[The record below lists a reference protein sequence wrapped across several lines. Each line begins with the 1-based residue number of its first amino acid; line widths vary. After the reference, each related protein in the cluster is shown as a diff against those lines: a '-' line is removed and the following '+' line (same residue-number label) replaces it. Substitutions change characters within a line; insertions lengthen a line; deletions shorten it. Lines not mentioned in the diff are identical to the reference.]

1 MKFCFCVESY
11 NHQVK
16 LYKQLG
22 NNNYKNN
29 GKLKMQNPIINSP
42 YLEPTKHF
50 KADER
55 GISDEI
61 IEIRRPSAR
70 YVSAMPRTRKRDRQ
84 LSMNLAEGAF
94 SAEMQEDNE
103 FINKIRF
110 LIGEWR
116 KKEYP
121 GITKTSRDLLN
132 YWQDENRENKLFFCQ
147 IEAMETLIYIN
158 EAAEKSGETWV
169 LNDIRKANEEAN
181 PGLYRLAFKMATGS
195 GKTVVM
201 AMIIAY
207 HTLNKARYPHDTRFT
222 DAFAII
228 TPGITIRDRL
238 NVLHPNDPQNYYIK
252 RDIVSYQD
260 FELLQGAVVLVMNY
274 HQMGLR
280 DNPRFQMGGTLKAT
294 GLVKEE
300 AQKESPNAMVNR
312 AFKSL
317 SNKPRVLVINDEAHH
332 CYREKPNDEKLSGD
346 DRKEADENNEA
357 ARVWISGLEALS
369 KKMNINAIVDLSA
382 TPYFLRGSGYEEGTL
397 FPWTVSDFSL
407 LDALECGVVKI
418 PRLPVESNTIK
429 QTEMPEFRRLWDHIS
444 DDPHMPKKGLKK
456 GTKEEGYDLNT
467 IILPTKLQEAL
478 EALYG
483 SYETYYKDYLE
494 YKKKNPAVMPP
505 VMIVVCNN
513 TTVSKMVY
521 RWIAG
526 YEVETPTRLSVE
538 KGNLPIFRNENGV
551 NMLEK
556 PNTLIVDSAQ
566 LESGEQ
572 IDADFKKSFA
582 KEIEDFHKEYRRRF
596 QGRDEP
602 SDEELLRE
610 VMNTVGKPGKL
621 GENIKCV
628 VSVSMLTEGWDV
640 NTVTHIL
647 GVRAFT
653 TQLLCEQVVGRALRR
668 VDYNAEID
676 PADGVEKFSAEYAE
690 VYGVPFNFL
699 KAESGGP
706 KPPPKFVH
714 RVHAL
719 EGREKYEI
727 TFPRLEGYRYE
738 LDERKL
744 GAAFTEE
751 SKTII
756 ENEPTRTISEGA
768 IGEEVILDMGRIKE
782 MREGEVSA
790 KLAEAMLKKYYR
802 DGDGEMKYWLY
813 PQIKRIVDEY
823 MRTQVRLKDN
833 MVIGYLLVGKYLS
846 GALTKIQGGIIK
858 RNIDQQEAG
867 QKRLLPILAP
877 FDALGSTRYVDF
889 QTTKE
894 VSETVKSHVNYV
906 VADTA
911 EWEQGVAKRLEEM
924 PEALR
929 YVKNH
934 NLGFTIPYEHQGISR
949 QYIPDFI
956 AVLEY
961 PDRSLLHLL
970 IEVTGKKDDKKGLK
984 VKTARE
990 MWIPA
995 VNNSGKYGAWAMLEI
1010 QDIHETQNLIRA
1022 GMERGFE
1029 DLNLGTLFDD
1039 GGNHERRDHPVF
1051 FARRE

>member
-1 MKFCFCVESY
+1 MK
-11 NHQVK
+11 
-16 LYKQLG
+16 
-22 NNNYKNN
+22 
-29 GKLKMQNPIINSP
+29 NPIINSP
-42 YLEPTKHF
+42 YKEPKQHF

-55 GISDEI
+55 GISDDI
-61 IEIRRPSAR
+61 IYIRRPSIR
-70 YVSAMPRTRKRDRQ
+70 YVSGMPRTRKRDRQ
-84 LSMNLAEGAF
+84 LELNLAEGAF
-94 SAEMQEDNE
+94 SAEMQEENE
-103 FINKIRF
+103 FINKVRF
-110 LIGEWR
+110 VIGEWR

-121 GITKTSRDLLN
+121 GITKTSRDLLY

-147 IEAMETLIYIN
+147 IEALETLIYIN
-158 EAAEKSGETWV
+158 EVAEKAGEAWI
-169 LNDIRKANEEAN
+169 LNDIRKSNQEAN

-201 AMIIAY
+201 AMMIAY
-207 HTLNKARYPHDTRFT
+207 HTLNKVRYPQDTRFT

-238 NVLHPNDPQNYYIK
+238 NVLHPNDPQNYYLK
-252 RDIVSYQD
+252 RDIVSYQEY
-260 FELLQGAVVLVMNY
+260 ELLQGAVVMVMNY
-274 HQMGLR
+274 HQMELR
-280 DNPRFQMGGTLKAT
+280 SNQRFQMGATLKAT
-294 GLVKEE
+294 GLVKDEV
-300 AQKESPNAMVNR
+300 QKESPNAMVNR

-317 SNKPRVLVINDEAHH
+317 ANKARILVINDEAHH
-332 CYREKPNDEKLSGD
+332 CYREKPTEEKFSGD

-357 ARVWISGLEALS
+357 ARVWISGLEALTQ
-369 KKMNINAIVDLSA
+369 KMNVNAIVDLSA
-382 TPYFLRGSGYEEGTL
+382 TPYFLRGSGYDEGTL
-397 FPWTVSDFSL
+397 FPWVVSDFSL

-429 QTEMPEFRRLWDHIS
+429 QTEMPEFRNLWDHIS
-444 DDPHMPKKGLKK
+444 DDPHMPKKGLKR
-456 GTKEEGYDLNT
+456 GSKEDGYDLNVIT
-467 IILPTKLQEAL
+467 LPTKLQEAL
-478 EALYG
+478 ESLYG
-483 SYETYYKDYLE
+483 SYETYYKDYE
-494 YKKKNPAVMPP
+494 AYKKKNPDVMPP

-526 YEVETPTRLSVE
+526 YEIETPTRIAIE
-538 KGNLPIFRNENGV
+538 KGNLQIFRNENGTQ
-551 NMLEK
+551 MLER

-572 IDADFKKSFA
+572 IDPDFKQTFA
-582 KEIEDFHKEYRRRF
+582 KEIEDFHKEYRKRF
-596 QGRDEP
+596 PGREEP
-602 SDEELLRE
+602 SDEEILRE

-676 PADGVEKFSAEYAE
+676 PEDGVEKFGAEYAE

-699 KAESGGP
+699 KAEGGGP

-714 RVHAL
+714 RVTAL
-719 EGREKYEI
+719 EEREGQYEI

-738 LDERKL
+738 LNEGKL
-744 GAAFTEE
+744 AATFTEE
-751 SKTII
+751 SRITI
-756 ENEPTRTISEGA
+756 ENEPTLTVIEGA
-768 IGEEVILDMGRIKE
+768 IGEESVLDMGQIKAR
-782 MREGEVSA
+782 REGEVSVILTQA
-790 KLAEAMLKKYYR
+790 LLKKYYR
-802 DGDGEMKYWLY
+802 DGDGAEKYWLY
-813 PQIKRIVDEY
+813 PQVKRIVDEY
-823 MRTQVRLKDN
+823 IRSQVRLKDN
-833 MVIGYLLVGKYLS
+833 MVIGYLSVGGYFA
-846 GALTKIQGGIIK
+846 GALTKIQAAIVKNNIEQQDAK
-858 RNIDQQEAG
+858 RI
-867 QKRLLPILAP
+867 LPILAP
-877 FDALGSTRYVDF
+877 FDSVGSTRYVDF
-889 QTTKE
+889 LTTKE

-924 PEALR
+924 PEVLA

-956 AVLEY
+956 VKL
-961 PDRSLLHLL
+961 DMSLRGGALPPKQSPVNEEVASGYRPRNDILHLL

-995 VNNSGKYGAWAMLEI
+995 VNNSGKFGTWAMLEI
-1010 QDIHETQNLIRA
+1010 QDIHETMQLIRA
-1022 GMERGFE
+1022 GMERGF
-1029 DLNLGTLFDD
+1029 DNLMLGTMF
-1039 GGNHERRDHPVF
+1039 E
-1051 FARRE
+1051 

>member
-1 MKFCFCVESY
+1 MR
-11 NHQVK
+11 
-16 LYKQLG
+16 
-22 NNNYKNN
+22 
-29 GKLKMQNPIINSP
+29 NPIINSP
-42 YLEPTKHF
+42 YKEPMRHF

-55 GISDEI
+55 GISDEVM
-61 IEIRRPSAR
+61 ESRRPSAR

-103 FINKIRF
+103 FVNKVRF
-110 LIGEWR
+110 VIGEWR
-116 KKEYP
+116 KRNYP
-121 GITKTSRDLLN
+121 GITKTSRDLLF
-132 YWQDENRENKLFFCQ
+132 YWQDESRENKLFFCQ
-147 IEAMETLIYIN
+147 IEALETLIYIN
-158 EAAEKSGETWV
+158 EVAEKAGEIWL
-169 LNDIRKANEEAN
+169 LNDLRKANEEAN
-181 PGLYRLAFKMATGS
+181 PGLSRLAFKMATGS

-201 AMIIAY
+201 AMMIAY
-207 HTLNKARYPHDTRFT
+207 HTLNKVRYPQDTRFT

-280 DNPRFQMGGTLKAT
+280 DNQRFQMGGTLKAT
-294 GLVKEE
+294 ELIKQEV
-300 AQKESPNAMVNR
+300 QKESPNAMVNR

-317 SNKPRVLVINDEAHH
+317 LNKPRVLVINDEAHH
-332 CYREKPNDEKLSGD
+332 CYREKPTDEKLSGD
-346 DRKEADENNEA
+346 ERKEADENNEA
-357 ARVWISGLEALS
+357 ARVWISGLEALT
-369 KKMNINAIVDLSA
+369 KKINVNAILDLSA

-429 QTEMPEFRRLWDHIS
+429 QTEMPEFRNLWAHIS
-444 DDPHMPKKGLKK
+444 DDPHMPKKGLKR
-456 GTKEEGYDLNT
+456 GTKEEGYNLDT

-483 SYETYYKDYLE
+483 SYETYYKDYVD

-526 YEVETPTRLSVE
+526 YEIETQTRYGVE
-538 KGNLPIFRNENGV
+538 KGNLPIFRNEDGV

-582 KEIEDFHKEYRRRF
+582 KEIEDFRKEYRKRF

-668 VDYNAEID
+668 VDYNAEVD
-676 PADGVEKFSAEYAE
+676 PEDGVEKFSAEYAE

-699 KAESGGP
+699 KAEGPGP
-706 KPPPKFVH
+706 KQPPKFVH
-714 RVHAL
+714 RVQAL

-727 TFPRLEGYRYE
+727 AFPRLEGYRYE
-738 LDERKL
+738 LDEQKL
-744 GAAFTEE
+744 GATFTEE
-751 SKTII
+751 SKTSI
-756 ENEPTRTISEGA
+756 ENEPTKTVSEGA
-768 IGEEVILDMGRIKE
+768 IGEEVTLDMGRIKD

-790 KLAEAMLKKYYR
+790 KLAEVLLKRYYR
-802 DGDGEMKYWLY
+802 DGDGASKYWLY

-823 MRTQVRLKDN
+823 IDTQVRLKDN

-846 GALTKIQGGIIK
+846 GSLTKIQQAIVK
-858 RNIDQQEAG
+858 HNIERQEQTG
-867 QKRLLPILAP
+867 EKHILPILTP
-877 FDALGSTRYVDF
+877 FDSLGSTRYVDF
-889 QTTKE
+889 LTTKA

-924 PEALR
+924 PEVLA

-934 NLGFTIPYEHQGISR
+934 NLGFSIPYEHQGISR

-956 AVLEY
+956 VVLEL
-961 PDRSLLHLL
+961 PHPNPLPKGEGTDSLLPVGEGLGMRARLNLL

-984 VKTARE
+984 VKTTRE

-995 VNNSGKYGAWAMLEI
+995 VNNTGRYGMWALLEI
-1010 QDIHETQNLIRA
+1010 QDIHETMNLIRA
-1022 GMERGFE
+1022 GLERGFE
-1029 DLNLGTLFDD
+1029 NLTPGTLFDD
-1039 GGNHERRDHPVF
+1039 KSDSPL
-1051 FARRE
+1051 